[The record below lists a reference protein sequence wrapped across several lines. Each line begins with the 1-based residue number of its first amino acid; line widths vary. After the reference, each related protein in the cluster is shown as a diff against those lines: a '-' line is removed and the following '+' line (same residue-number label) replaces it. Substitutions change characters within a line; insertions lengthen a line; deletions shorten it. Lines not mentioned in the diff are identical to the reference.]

1 MKPAPAEQLDIF
13 ASRAKYRPLVDSRLE
28 FPRLSTKDHGADYDA
43 GIDRDRLGVQLRAI
57 RTLMLDGKWRTV
69 QEVAEATGA
78 PENSAQAQLRHL
90 RRPVHGSHVVEK
102 RKRSGA
108 LNEYRVRDLA
118 DALGEWL
125 GVLSGG
131 KDTER

>member
-1 MKPAPAEQLDIF
+1 MRHPSCRLRVPPVVSFESSWRSEGPMKPAPAEQLDIF

-28 FPRLSTKDHGADYDA
+28 FPRLSTMDHGADYDA

-78 PENSAQAQLRHL
+78 PENSA
-90 RRPVHGSHVVEK
+90 
-102 RKRSGA
+102 
-108 LNEYRVRDLA
+108 
-118 DALGEWL
+118 
-125 GVLSGG
+125 
-131 KDTER
+131 